1 MSFRKVP
8 SPEHS
13 ELGCKKSFLLR
24 HGALHLLSKEHSKEL
39 CVSSM
44 TITQLSAFQK
54 TVCKNFIMAVHNF
67 IASTGEAETGKIS
80 GFKASLVDAVMCR
93 AAKAT

>member
-1 MSFRKVP
+1 
-8 SPEHS
+8 
-13 ELGCKKSFLLR
+13 
-24 HGALHLLSKEHSKEL
+24 
-39 CVSSM
+39 M

-80 GFKASLVDAVMCR
+80 EFKASLVDAVMCR
-93 AAKAT
+93 PAKET